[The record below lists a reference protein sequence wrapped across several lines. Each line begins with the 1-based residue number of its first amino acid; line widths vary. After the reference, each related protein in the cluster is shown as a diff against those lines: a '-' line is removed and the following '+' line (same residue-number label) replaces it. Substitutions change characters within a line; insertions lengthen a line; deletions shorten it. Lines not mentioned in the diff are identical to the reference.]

1 MDKMLD
7 KIDES
12 LEAALFE
19 KVGLPLI
26 MLQSMSMSILEGNW
40 AIRKY
45 VVLDTKLKRCIFATF
60 FTSTTIQDGSREK
73 EAVCIMLYSNSKF
86 KIWK

>member
-1 MDKMLD
+1 MFRRLLFILIYQVYGMDKMLD

-26 MLQSMSMSILEGNW
+26 MLQSMSMSILEGN
-40 AIRKY
+40 
-45 VVLDTKLKRCIFATF
+45 
-60 FTSTTIQDGSREK
+60 
-73 EAVCIMLYSNSKF
+73 
-86 KIWK
+86 